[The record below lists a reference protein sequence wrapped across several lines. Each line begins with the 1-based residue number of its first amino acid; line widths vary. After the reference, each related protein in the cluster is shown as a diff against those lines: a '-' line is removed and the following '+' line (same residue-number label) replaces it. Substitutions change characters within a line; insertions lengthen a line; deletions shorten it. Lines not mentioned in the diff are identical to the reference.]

1 MTTKQLSDV
10 EKARII
16 LKESRETFEEMNKR
30 FREMETAFRD
40 AQNSF
45 ECAERL
51 LKRALNE
58 EANGGNI
65 HKDCEWY
72 HQEKDYCSNYVMG
85 YPGLAFEVSRHKKCI
100 LEMLEND

>member
-16 LKESRETFEEMNKR
+16 LKESRETFNEMNKR
-30 FREMETAFRD
+30 FRDMETAFRD
-40 AQNSF
+40 AQKSF
-45 ECAERL
+45 EYVERL
-51 LKRALNE
+51 LKRVLNE

-72 HQEKDYCSNYVMG
+72 NQEKDYCSNYVMG
-85 YPGLAFEVSRHKKCI
+85 YPGLGFEASRHKKCI
-100 LEMLEND
+100 KDLIK